1 MALPSNADIKRN
13 CETHHLAS
21 KTMIETDRL
30 LLRPL
35 LISDF
40 ETYKSVWVN
49 RPVTDGSPSQAQLS
63 DEDVWNRLLRWI
75 GHWTT
80 FDFGPFAVVDRVSG
94 TVIGEVGL
102 AHFHRGHGASY
113 DGVPEAM
120 WRVEHSRHGRGI
132 ATEAM
137 QATLVWFDAKKISV
151 RTVCMIDTW
160 NDASKSVAGH
170 LGFKMFKAA
179 TYRGNPVELFERV
192 LDPD

>member
-1 MALPSNADIKRN
+1 MIK
-13 CETHHLAS
+13 
-21 KTMIETDRL
+21 TDRL

-40 ETYKSVWVN
+40 ETYKTVWVN
-49 RPVTDGSPSQAQLS
+49 KPVEDGSPGLSQLS
-63 DEDVWNRLLRWI
+63 EEEIWNRLLRWI

-80 FDFGPFAVVDRVSG
+80 FDFGPFAVVDRISG

-102 AHFHRGHGASY
+102 AHFHRGHGPCY

-120 WRVEHSRHGRGI
+120 WRVEYTWHRRGI

-137 QATLVWFDAKKISV
+137 QAVLAWFDAKQISA
-151 RTVCMIDTW
+151 RTVCMIDSW
-160 NDASKSVAGH
+160 NDSSKNVAAR
-170 LGFKMFKAA
+170 LGFKMLGTA

-192 LDPD
+192 LGTD